1 MALRLYAL
9 VSEQTQK
16 AVALYE
22 SRAGGRARIL
32 QRFGPTILTW
42 RRFLRLLP
50 VSLGQESLN

>member
-16 AVALYE
+16 AVELYE
-22 SRAGGRARIL
+22 SRAGGRGRIL

-42 RRFLRLLP
+42 RRFLR
-50 VSLGQESLN
+50 V